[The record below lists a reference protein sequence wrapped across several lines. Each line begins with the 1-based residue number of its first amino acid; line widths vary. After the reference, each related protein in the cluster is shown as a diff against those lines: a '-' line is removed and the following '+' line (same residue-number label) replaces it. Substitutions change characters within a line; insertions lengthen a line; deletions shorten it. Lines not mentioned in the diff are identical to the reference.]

1 MNQLF
6 FRGGV
11 LRVQPCIAAAIVDC
25 KYNNY
30 EGAKF

>member
-11 LRVQPCIAAAIVDC
+11 LRVQSCIAATFVDF

-30 EGAKF
+30 EGAEF

>member
-6 FRGGV
+6 FRGV
-11 LRVQPCIAAAIVDC
+11 LRVPPCIVAAFVDC

-30 EGAKF
+30 EGAKL